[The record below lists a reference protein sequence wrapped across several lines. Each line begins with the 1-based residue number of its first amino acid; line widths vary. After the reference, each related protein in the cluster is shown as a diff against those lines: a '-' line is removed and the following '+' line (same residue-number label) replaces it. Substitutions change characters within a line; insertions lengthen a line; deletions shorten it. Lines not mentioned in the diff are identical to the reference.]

1 MIKFGYAETDIT
13 PEKSIELMGFN
24 REDNWSKGVLKPL
37 YAQVSV
43 WESEERSC
51 LIAID
56 SIGFKVELADKLRME
71 VADQLKI
78 STDRV
83 MLCFSHCHSA
93 PNVDE
98 HFEYFTL
105 VCEKVFLAVNAAVR
119 DMKPVA
125 VGWDNVEVNIGVNR
139 REDNENIDNRAGVLK
154 VCDANNDE
162 TQLILVR
169 LTAHCNVL
177 KRDNFMVSPD
187 YFGNVRE
194 VLQENCKCPVMVIQG
209 AAGNIAPKYFS
220 SNINPMDA
228 RGPQYVRSQKALDEM
243 AAAVC
248 DKIIP
253 IISNINMAVD
263 LSAVMFSK
271 NIVLYANVP
280 SIEEAEKVMK
290 EAYDDCGIDGS
301 AWQMETERLRSAGI
315 EKQGETVE
323 VQYFKI
329 GEWCICGVPFELMV
343 EFALDAKQR
352 LKNEFFYV
360 NGYTNGCSSYFPTEE
375 EFDKGGY
382 EVHWAMLIYFQYYNR
397 VFPFERSSA
406 AKLMDFIVK
415 NAKVYTS
422 KSF

>member
-24 REDNWSKGVLKPL
+24 REDNWSRGVLQPL

-51 LIAID
+51 LITID
-56 SIGFKVELADKLRME
+56 NIGFKVELADRMRME
-71 VADQLKI
+71 VADRLKI

-105 VCEKVFLAVNAAVR
+105 VCEKVLLAVNDAVR

-125 VGWDNVEVNIGVNR
+125 VGWDNAEVNIGANR
-139 REDNENIDNRAGVLK
+139 RGDNVNIDNRAGVLK
-154 VCDANNDE
+154 VCDANNDK

-177 KRDNFMVSPD
+177 KRDNFMISPD

-220 SNINPMDA
+220 SNINPIDA

-248 DKIIP
+248 VKIIP
-253 IISNINMAVD
+253 IISNIDMTAN

-271 NIVLYANVP
+271 EIVLYANVP
-280 SIEEAEKVMK
+280 SVEEAEKVMK

-301 AWQMETERLRSAGI
+301 AWQMETERLRSSGI
-315 EKQGETVE
+315 EKQEETVE

-397 VFPFERSSA
+397 VFPFEKSSA
-406 AKLMDFIVK
+406 AKLMDFIVN
-415 NAKVYTS
+415 NAKMYTS
-422 KSF
+422 KSV